1 MQPLWFILKTMTNT
15 FKRHTINTWHANPV
29 PKDKGHHRKSATR
42 ANKLST
48 QMFCDRI
55 SVMLDGEKPE
65 SGYVYGF
72 FRLHCVDSGNDR
84 ILKIFCNQI
93 PGNPKQDDEVIIF
106 MRYSTEQALTNVI
119 SKIRKTLSR
128 VTCGCATI
136 RTVSKTGYS
145 LEIDESIKPSKT
157 EILPSQVTAKASKSN
172 SSPIAKEVLAATEI
186 STDVNTATVTDTGF
200 NTPSNQEPN
209 STELEPSNSKSNAHV
224 VQAGYLVALICVVVT
239 AFNLFQTYYTPQPYF
254 VDKTEYRDSYTDNT
268 NHYFFHI
275 AHNDSYSLP
284 AITQKLTDVIPSHC
298 NVDIFVRIYP
308 SVDQPENDALYMLI
322 KRKDGEALNYS
333 ASIFNVES
341 SFDSFTQYM
350 KKRSDFCD

>member
-1 MQPLWFILKTMTNT
+1 MKQQSYQICDARYDPLLRQFV
-15 FKRHTINTWHANPV
+15 REDGHVETIAPIEGKVFLFLLENE
-29 PKDKGHHRKSATR
+29 GECIERG
-42 ANKLST
+42 LI
-48 QMFCDRI
+48 FDR
-55 SVMLDGEKPE
+55 
-65 SGYVYGF
+65 
-72 FRLHCVDSGNDR
+72 CWGN
-84 ILKIFCNQI
+84 
-93 PGNPKQDDEVIIF
+93 VIV
-106 MRYSTEQALTNVI
+106 SEQALTNVI

-284 AITQKLTDVIPSHC
+284 AITQKLTDVIPSQC
-298 NVDIFVRIYP
+298 NVDVFVRIYP
-308 SVDQPENDALYMLI
+308 SVDQPESDALYMLVQ
-322 KRKDGEALNYS
+322 RKNGEALNYG

-341 SFDSFTQYM
+341 SFDSFAQYM
-350 KKRSDFCD
+350 EKRSYFCD

>member
-1 MQPLWFILKTMTNT
+1 MKQQSYQICDARYDPLLRQFV
-15 FKRHTINTWHANPV
+15 REDGRVETIAPIEGKVFLFLLENE
-29 PKDKGHHRKSATR
+29 GECIERG
-42 ANKLST
+42 LI
-48 QMFCDRI
+48 FDR
-55 SVMLDGEKPE
+55 
-65 SGYVYGF
+65 
-72 FRLHCVDSGNDR
+72 CWGN
-84 ILKIFCNQI
+84 
-93 PGNPKQDDEVIIF
+93 VIV
-106 MRYSTEQALTNVI
+106 SEQALTNVI

-136 RTVSKTGYS
+136 RTVSKTGYL

-157 EILPSQVTAKASKSN
+157 ETVPSQVTAKASKSN

-186 STDVNTATVTDTGF
+186 SADVNTATVTDSDFKTS
-200 NTPSNQEPN
+200 SNQQPN
-209 STELEPSNSKSNAHV
+209 STESEPSNSKSNAQLV
-224 VQAGYLVALICVVVT
+224 KAGYLVALICVVVT